1 MSAMTTTQLTTNR
14 QVPESIDPSETLYR
28 LTVDEYEKLADVLE
42 DERVEL
48 IDGLLVAK
56 MTKNPPHNVSCGLVN
71 DALKGIIPPTW
82 HVRAEQPARLG
93 NRSMPEPDAAAVR
106 GTRRDYTDHHP
117 SQRDVGLVVEVSD
130 TSLAKDR
137 RRTRVYG
144 AGGIPVY
151 WIINLVDRQ
160 VEVYTSPTSDGYG
173 LMQIYKLG
181 ENVPVVLDGIVV
193 GHVAVADLLP

>member
-1 MSAMTTTQLTTNR
+1 
-14 QVPESIDPSETLYR
+14 
-28 LTVDEYEKLADVLE
+28 
-42 DERVEL
+42 
-48 IDGLLVAK
+48 
-56 MTKNPPHNVSCGLVN
+56 
-71 DALKGIIPPTW
+71 
-82 HVRAEQPARLG
+82 
-93 NRSMPEPDAAAVR
+93 MPEPDAAAVR

-193 GHVAVADLLP
+193 GYVAVADLLP

>member
-1 MSAMTTTQLTTNR
+1 
-14 QVPESIDPSETLYR
+14 
-28 LTVDEYEKLADVLE
+28 
-42 DERVEL
+42 
-48 IDGLLVAK
+48 
-56 MTKNPPHNVSCGLVN
+56 
-71 DALKGIIPPTW
+71 
-82 HVRAEQPARLG
+82 
-93 NRSMPEPDAAAVR
+93 
-106 GTRRDYTDHHP
+106 
-117 SQRDVGLVVEVSD
+117 VEVSD

-181 ENVPVVLDGIVV
+181 ENVPVVLEGIVV

>member
-28 LTVDEYEKLADVLE
+28 LTVDGYEKLADVLE

-56 MTKNPPHNVSCGLVN
+56 MTKSPPHNVSCGLVSDSLN
-71 DALKGIIPPTW
+71 GIIPSTW

-93 NRSMPEPDAAAVR
+93 KRSMPEPDAAVVR
-106 GTRRDYTDHHP
+106 GKRRDYTDRNPTQH
-117 SQRDVGLVVEVSD
+117 DVGLVVEVSD

-151 WIINLVDRQ
+151 WIIDLVDRQ
-160 VEVYTSPTSDGYG
+160 VEIYTSPTSDGYA
-173 LMQIYKLG
+173 LTQIYKSG
-181 ENVPVVLDGIVV
+181 ENVPVVLGGIVV
-193 GHVAVADLLP
+193 GHVPVADLLP